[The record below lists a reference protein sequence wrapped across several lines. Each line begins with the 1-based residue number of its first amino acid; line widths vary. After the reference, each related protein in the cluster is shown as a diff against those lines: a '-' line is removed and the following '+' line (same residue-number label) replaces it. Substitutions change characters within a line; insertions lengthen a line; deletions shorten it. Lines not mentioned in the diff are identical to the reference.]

1 MALSSDQCTPY
12 LSVSLYR
19 AANGEA
25 VASSELLTAIRDLA
39 RDNADKKGAE
49 RPRFP
54 AVQDP
59 FIESDGTTI
68 AWAHYVEKRSPSWF
82 AGEGVTDTLNQLVIV
97 AKRGDLYALLF
108 SDNGLRS
115 PVAKKVLR
123 ATNGP
128 FARIRR
134 LSSNEINKA
143 FVESQV
149 RTLWLSGTHRRTA
162 IKPDSKMLSG
172 LELETSLDPLGD
184 QTYYFSSVRS
194 TMSLSDQ
201 LTSAVVGASPTGS
214 RIWIGPTR
222 SWENF
227 IITLGLILD
236 RASNCMNDAARPD
249 RPLPILAS
257 AITTLEGIEQP
268 YDLAFIVPE
277 QVNDGAG
284 PVGEDELRWLQQ
296 FGDAA
301 KFEVTAVAGS
311 ANFEAD
317 VYWAD
322 VRLGRLAYE
331 FEQTLGSDVR
341 LKIRKLDGFDNED
354 RDAEMLKICRQPD
367 NITVYFDTG
376 HTFSRGHFYET
387 RFRDA
392 RFSDW
397 QWVSMAHDG
406 TAFWQE
412 KPLDGKR
419 FAVENT
425 GNAEDRSLFGMVV
438 RHWPNLEERGQQTGW
453 LVCDD
458 GAMESADFIHVND
471 VSDPPELTLIHVK
484 GSGSG
489 NVNRGLSVSDY
500 EVVVGQA
507 IKNLRHVDRGLLRE
521 KLAANADGV
530 LQNAVWHN
538 GQRQENR
545 EALLAMLDGLG
556 SHLKTKVVVFQPRV
570 RRSVFDNIR
579 VKMANGNLAD
589 ADIRRMQ
596 QLDALLLGA
605 RADFLSLG
613 VDFVVIADADVQP

>member
-1 MALSSDQCTPY
+1 MAVSSDQCTPY

-19 AANGEA
+19 AVNGEA
-25 VASSELLTAIRDLA
+25 VASSELLTAICDLS
-39 RDNADKKGAE
+39 RDNADKKGSE

-59 FIESDGTTI
+59 SIESDGTTI
-68 AWAHYVEKRSPSWF
+68 AWAHYVGKRSPSWF
-82 AGEGVTDTLNQLVIV
+82 AGEGVTDTLNQLIIV
-97 AKRGDLYALLF
+97 AKRGDLYALLY
-108 SDNGLRS
+108 SDNGLRNT
-115 PVAKKVLR
+115 VAKKILR

-134 LSSNEINKA
+134 LSSSEINRA

-162 IKPDSKMLSG
+162 TKPDSKILSG
-172 LELETSLDPLGD
+172 LELETSLNPLGD

-222 SWENF
+222 SWAEFSVNV
-227 IITLGLILD
+227 GLILD
-236 RASNCMNDAARPD
+236 RAADYMSDAARPD
-249 RPLPILAS
+249 RLPSSLRL
-257 AITTLEGIEQP
+257 TTLEGIEQP

-284 PVGEDELRWLQQ
+284 PAGEDELRWLQQ

-301 KFEVTAVAGS
+301 RFEVTAVAGS

-341 LKIRKLDGFDNED
+341 LKIRKVDGFDNED
-354 RDAEMLKICRQPD
+354 PDAEILKICRQPD

-392 RFSDW
+392 RFSEW
-397 QWVSMAHDG
+397 QWVSMAHDR

-412 KPLDGKR
+412 KPLDGQR
-419 FAVENT
+419 FADENT
-425 GNAEDRSLFGMVV
+425 GNAQDNSLFGMVA

-458 GAMESADFIHVND
+458 GAMESADFIHIND
-471 VSDPPELTLIHVK
+471 ISDPPELTLIHVK
-484 GSGSG
+484 GSGS
-489 NVNRGLSVSDY
+489 NNADRGLSVSDY

-507 IKNLRHVDRGLLRE
+507 IKNLRHIDRGLLRE
-521 KLAANADGV
+521 KLAANAEGV

-545 EALLAMLDGLG
+545 GALLAMLDDLG

-570 RRSVFDNIR
+570 RRSVFNNIR
-579 VKMANGNLAD
+579 DKMDNGNLAD
-589 ADIRRMQ
+589 SDVRRMQ

-605 RADFLSLG
+605 RSDCFSLGADFC
-613 VDFVVIADADVQP
+613 VIADEDAS

>member
-12 LSVSLYR
+12 LSVSLYK
-19 AANGEA
+19 ATGGA

-39 RDNADKKGAE
+39 RDNADKKGTE

-59 FIESDGTTI
+59 SIESHGTTV
-68 AWAHYVEKRSPSWF
+68 AWAYYVEKRSPSWY
-82 AGEGVTDTLNQLVIV
+82 AGEGIADTLNQLIIV
-97 AKRGDLYALLF
+97 ASRGDLYALLF
-108 SDNGLRS
+108 SDNGLRGT
-115 PVAKKVLR
+115 VAKKILR
-123 ATNGP
+123 ATDGP
-128 FARIRR
+128 FSRIRR
-134 LSSNEINKA
+134 LSSSEINKA
-143 FVESQV
+143 FVENQV

-162 IKPDSKMLSG
+162 IKPDSKILSG

-194 TMSLSDQ
+194 TISLSEHH
-201 LTSAVVGASPTGS
+201 TSAVVGASPIGS

-222 SWENF
+222 SWEEFVVNV
-227 IITLGLILD
+227 GLVLD
-236 RASNCMNDAARPD
+236 RATDYMSDAARPD

-257 AITTLEGIEQP
+257 AITTLDGIEQP

-277 QVNDGAG
+277 QVADGAG
-284 PVGEDELRWLQQ
+284 PAGEDELRWLQQ

-301 KFEVTAVAGS
+301 RFEVTAAAGS

-317 VYWAD
+317 VYWGD

-341 LKIRKLDGFDNED
+341 LKIRKMDGFDNEV
-354 RDAEMLKICRQPD
+354 RDAEILKICRQPE

-392 RFSDW
+392 MFSDW
-397 QWVSMAHDG
+397 RWVSMAD

-425 GNAEDRSLFGMVV
+425 GNAEDNSLFGMVAK
-438 RHWPNLEERGQQTGW
+438 HWPNLEERGQQTGW

-458 GAMESADFIHVND
+458 GAMESADFIHIND
-471 VSDPPELTLIHVK
+471 TSDPPELTLIHVK
-484 GSGSG
+484 GSGS
-489 NVNRGLSVSDY
+489 NNANRGLSVSDY

-507 IKNLRHVDRGLLRE
+507 IKNLRHIDRGLLRD
-521 KLAANADGV
+521 KLEANAEGV
-530 LQNAVWHN
+530 LQNAVWYN
-538 GQRQENR
+538 GERQDNR
-545 EALLAMLDGLG
+545 SALLAMLDGLG
-556 SHLKTKVVVFQPRV
+556 SSLRTNVVVFQPRV
-570 RRSVFDNIR
+570 RRSVLNSIR

-589 ADIRRMQ
+589 SDVRRMQ
-596 QLDALLLGA
+596 QLDALLLAA
-605 RADFLSLG
+605 RSDCFSLGADFLVIGDSL
-613 VDFVVIADADVQP
+613 

>member
-12 LSVSLYR
+12 LSVSLYK
-19 AANGEA
+19 AVNGEA
-25 VASSELLTAIRDLA
+25 VAPSELLAAIRDLA
-39 RDNADKKGAE
+39 RENADKKGME

-54 AVQDP
+54 TVQDP
-59 FIESDGTTI
+59 SIESDGTTI

-82 AGEGVTDTLNQLVIV
+82 AGEGITDTLNQLIIV

-108 SDNGLRS
+108 SDNGLRGT
-115 PVAKKVLR
+115 VAKKILR
-123 ATNGP
+123 APNGP
-128 FARIRR
+128 LARIRR
-134 LSSNEINKA
+134 LSSSEINRA

-149 RTLWLSGTHRRTA
+149 RTLWLSGAHRRTA
-162 IKPDSKMLSG
+162 IKPDSKILSG

-201 LTSAVVGASPTGS
+201 LTSAVVGASPMGS

-222 SWENF
+222 SWEEF
-227 IITLGLILD
+227 IANVGLILD
-236 RASNCMNDAARPD
+236 RAANCMNDAARPD

-257 AITTLEGIEQP
+257 TITTLEGIEQP

-284 PVGEDELRWLQQ
+284 PAGDDELRWLQQ
-296 FGDAA
+296 FADVAR
-301 KFEVTAVAGS
+301 FEITAIAGS
-311 ANFEAD
+311 ANFEAE

-331 FEQTLGSDVR
+331 FEQTVGSDVR
-341 LKIRKLDGFDNED
+341 LKTRKVEGFDSED
-354 RDAEMLKICRQPD
+354 RDAEILKICRQPD
-367 NITVYFDTG
+367 NITIYFDTG

-392 RFSDW
+392 QFSDW
-397 QWVSMAHDG
+397 QWISMASDG

-425 GNAEDRSLFGMVV
+425 GNVGDNSLFGMVT
-438 RHWPNLEERGQQTGW
+438 RHWPNLQERGQQTGW

-458 GAMESADFIHVND
+458 GAMESADFIHIND
-471 VSDPPELTLIHVK
+471 ISDPPELTLIHVK
-484 GSGSG
+484 GSGSV
-489 NVNRGLSVSDY
+489 NANRGLSVSDY

-507 IKNLRHVDRGLLRE
+507 IKNLRHIDRGLLRE
-521 KLAANADGV
+521 KLAANAEGV
-530 LQNAVWHN
+530 LQNAVWHD
-538 GQRQENR
+538 GQRQEDR
-545 EALLAMLDGLG
+545 GALLATLDGLG
-556 SHLKTKVVVFQPRV
+556 SHLKTKVVVLQPRV
-570 RRSVFDNIR
+570 RRSVFNNIR
-579 VKMANGNLAD
+579 AKMDNGNLAD
-589 ADIRRMQ
+589 SDVRRMQ

-605 RADFLSLG
+605 RSDCFSLGADFC
-613 VDFVVIADADVQP
+613 VIADEDTG

>member
-54 AVQDP
+54 GVQDP

-68 AWAHYVEKRSPSWF
+68 AWTHYVEKRSPSWF

-115 PVAKKVLR
+115 PVAKKILR

-134 LSSNEINKA
+134 LSSTEINKA

-222 SWENF
+222 SWEEF
-227 IITLGLILD
+227 IVNLGLILD
-236 RASNCMNDAARPD
+236 RAANCMNDAARPD

-301 KFEVTAVAGS
+301 RFEVTAVAGS

-341 LKIRKLDGFDNED
+341 LKIRKVDGFDYED
-354 RDAEMLKICRQPD
+354 RDAEILKICRQPD

-376 HTFSRGHFYET
+376 HTFSRGQFYET

-397 QWVSMAHDG
+397 QWVSMDHDG

-412 KPLDGKR
+412 KPLDGQR

-425 GNAEDRSLFGMVV
+425 GNAEDSSLFGMVA
-438 RHWPNLEERGQQTGW
+438 RHWPNLEERGPQTGW

-471 VSDPPELTLIHVK
+471 ISDPPELTLIHVK
-484 GSGSG
+484 GSGS
-489 NVNRGLSVSDY
+489 NNANRGLSVSDY

-507 IKNLRHVDRGLLRE
+507 IKNLRHVDRGLLRD
-521 KLAANADGV
+521 KLAANAEGV
-530 LQNAVWHN
+530 LQNAVWYN

-556 SHLKTKVVVFQPRV
+556 SNLKTKVVVFQPRV
-570 RRSVFDNIR
+570 RRSVFNNIR
-579 VKMANGNLAD
+579 DKMDNGNLAD
-589 ADIRRMQ
+589 SDVRRMQ

-605 RADFLSLG
+605 RSDCFSLGADFC
-613 VDFVVIADADVQP
+613 VIGDGDEA

>member
-39 RDNADKKGAE
+39 RDNADKKGTE

-59 FIESDGTTI
+59 SIESDGTAI

-82 AGEGVTDTLNQLVIV
+82 AGEGITDTLNQLIIV
-97 AKRGDLYALLF
+97 AKRGGLYALLY
-108 SDNGLRS
+108 SDNGLRGA
-115 PVAKKVLR
+115 VAKKILR

-134 LSSNEINKA
+134 LSSSEINKA
-143 FVESQV
+143 FVERQV

-162 IKPDSKMLSG
+162 IKPDSKILSG

-222 SWENF
+222 SWAEFSVNV
-227 IITLGLILD
+227 GLILD
-236 RASNCMNDAARPD
+236 RAADYMSDAARPD
-249 RPLPILAS
+249 RPFPILAS

-277 QVNDGAG
+277 QANDGAG
-284 PVGEDELRWLQQ
+284 PAGEDELRWLQQ

-301 KFEVTAVAGS
+301 RFEVTAVAGS

-317 VYWAD
+317 IYWAD

-341 LKIRKLDGFDNED
+341 LKIRKVDGFDNED
-354 RDAEMLKICRQPD
+354 RDAEILKICRQPD

-412 KPLDGKR
+412 KPLDGQR

-425 GNAEDRSLFGMVV
+425 GNAEDSSLFGMVA

-471 VSDPPELTLIHVK
+471 ISDPPELTLIHVK
-484 GSGSG
+484 GSGA
-489 NVNRGLSVSDY
+489 NNANRGLSVSDY

-521 KLAANADGV
+521 KLAANAEGV
-530 LQNAVWHN
+530 LQNAVWYN

-556 SHLKTKVVVFQPRV
+556 SNLKTKVVVFQPRV
-570 RRSVFDNIR
+570 RRSVFNNIR
-579 VKMANGNLAD
+579 DKMDNGNLAD
-589 ADIRRMQ
+589 SDVRRMQ

-605 RADFLSLG
+605 RSDCFSLGADFC
-613 VDFVVIADADVQP
+613 VIADEDAG

>member
-115 PVAKKVLR
+115 PVARKVLR

-134 LSSNEINKA
+134 LSSTEINKA

-222 SWENF
+222 SWEDF

-236 RASNCMNDAARPD
+236 RAANCMNDAARPD

-257 AITTLEGIEQP
+257 AIATLEGIEQP

-471 VSDPPELTLIHVK
+471 ISDPPELTLIHVK
-484 GSGSG
+484 GSGSD

-521 KLAANADGV
+521 KLAANAEGV

>member
-1 MALSSDQCTPY
+1 MALSSDQCMPY
-12 LSVSLYR
+12 LSVSIYK
-19 AANGEA
+19 ATNGEA
-25 VASSELLTAIRDLA
+25 VSSNELLTAIRDLA
-39 RDNADKKGAE
+39 KDNADKKGTE
-49 RPRFP
+49 KPRFP

-59 FIESDGTTI
+59 SIESGGTTI

-82 AGEGVTDTLNQLVIV
+82 SGEGIADTLNQLIIV
-97 AKRGDLYALLF
+97 AKRGDLYALQF
-108 SDNGLRS
+108 SDNGLRGT
-115 PVAKKVLR
+115 VAKKILR

-128 FARIRR
+128 FTRIRR
-134 LSSNEINKA
+134 LSSSEINKA

-149 RTLWLSGTHRRTA
+149 RTLWLSGTHRRTT
-162 IKPDSKMLSG
+162 IKPDSKILSG

-194 TMSLSDQ
+194 TMSLSEQ

-222 SWENF
+222 SWEEF
-227 IITLGLILD
+227 IVNVGLILD
-236 RASNCMNDAARPD
+236 RAANCMNDAARAD

-277 QVNDGAG
+277 QVNDGVG
-284 PVGEDELRWLQQ
+284 HLGEDELRWLQQ

-301 KFEVTAVAGS
+301 RFEITATAES
-311 ANFEAD
+311 ANFEAE

-331 FEQTLGSDVR
+331 FERTLGSDVR
-341 LKIRKLDGFDNED
+341 LKIRKVDGFDNAD
-354 RDAEMLKICRQPD
+354 RDVEILKICRQPD
-367 NITVYFDTG
+367 NITAYFDTG

-392 RFSDW
+392 KFSDW

-412 KPLDGKR
+412 KPLDGQR

-425 GNAEDRSLFGMVV
+425 GNAEDSSLFGMVA
-438 RHWPNLEERGQQTGW
+438 RHWPNLDARGLQTGW

-458 GAMESADFIHVND
+458 GAMESADFIHLND
-471 VSDPPELTLIHVK
+471 ISDPPELTLIHVK
-484 GSGSG
+484 GSGSD
-489 NVNRGLSVSDY
+489 NANRGISVSDY

-507 IKNLRHVDRGLLRE
+507 VKNLRHVDRGLLRE
-521 KLAANADGV
+521 KLAKNADGV
-530 LQNAVWHN
+530 LQNAVWHD

-545 EALLAMLDGLG
+545 GALLAILDGLG
-556 SHLKTKVVVFQPRV
+556 SNLKTKVVVFQPRV
-570 RRSVFDNIR
+570 RRSVLNAIR
-579 VKMANGNLAD
+579 GKMADGNLVD
-589 ADIRRMQ
+589 SDVRRMQ

-605 RADFLSLG
+605 RADCFSLG
-613 VDFVVIADADVQP
+613 AAFAVIADADDA

>member
-19 AANGEA
+19 ATGGA
-25 VASSELLTAIRDLA
+25 VASGELLSAVRDLA
-39 RDNADKKGAE
+39 RDNADKKGTE

-59 FIESDGTTI
+59 SIESHGTTV
-68 AWAHYVEKRSPSWF
+68 AWAHYVEKRSPSWY
-82 AGEGVTDTLNQLVIV
+82 AGEGIADTLNQLIIV
-97 AKRGDLYALLF
+97 ASRGDLYALLF
-108 SDNGLRS
+108 SDNGLRGT
-115 PVAKKVLR
+115 VAKKILR
-123 ATNGP
+123 ATDGP
-128 FARIRR
+128 FSRIRR
-134 LSSNEINKA
+134 LSSSEINKA

-162 IKPDSKMLSG
+162 IKPDSKILSG

-194 TMSLSDQ
+194 TISLSEHH
-201 LTSAVVGASPTGS
+201 TSAVVGASPTGS

-222 SWENF
+222 SWEEF
-227 IITLGLILD
+227 IVNVGLVLD
-236 RASNCMNDAARPD
+236 RAADYMSDAARPD

-257 AITTLEGIEQP
+257 AITALDGIEQP

-277 QVNDGAG
+277 QVADGAG
-284 PVGEDELRWLQQ
+284 PAGEDELRWLQQ

-301 KFEVTAVAGS
+301 RFEVTAAAGS

-341 LKIRKLDGFDNED
+341 LKIRKMDGFDNEV
-354 RDAEMLKICRQPD
+354 RDAEILKICRQPE

-392 RFSDW
+392 MFSDW
-397 QWVSMAHDG
+397 RWVSMAD

-425 GNAEDRSLFGMVV
+425 GNAEDNSLFGMVAK
-438 RHWPNLEERGQQTGW
+438 HWPNLEERGQQTGW

-458 GAMESADFIHVND
+458 GAMESADFIHIND
-471 VSDPPELTLIHVK
+471 ISDPPELTLIHVK
-484 GSGSG
+484 GSSS
-489 NVNRGLSVSDY
+489 NNINRGLSVSDY

-507 IKNLRHVDRGLLRE
+507 IKNLRHVDRGLLRD
-521 KLAANADGV
+521 KLAANAEGV
-530 LQNAVWHN
+530 LQSAVWYN
-538 GQRQENR
+538 GERQQNR

-556 SHLKTKVVVFQPRV
+556 SNLKTKVVVFQPRV
-570 RRSVFDNIR
+570 RLSVFNNIR
-579 VKMANGNLAD
+579 DKMDSGD
-589 ADIRRMQ
+589 PPDSEVRRMQ

-605 RADFLSLG
+605 RSDCFSLG
-613 VDFVVIADADVQP
+613 AAFIVIADADDE

>member
-134 LSSNEINKA
+134 LSSTEINKA

-222 SWENF
+222 SWEDF

-236 RASNCMNDAARPD
+236 RAANCMNDAARPD

-397 QWVSMAHDG
+397 QWVSMARDG

-412 KPLDGKR
+412 KPLDGQR

-425 GNAEDRSLFGMVV
+425 GNAEDSSLFGMVV

-458 GAMESADFIHVND
+458 GAMESADFIHVD
-471 VSDPPELTLIHVK
+471 DISDPPELTLIHVK
-484 GSGSG
+484 GSGSD

-521 KLAANADGV
+521 KLAANAEGV
-530 LQNAVWHN
+530 LQSAVWHN

-589 ADIRRMQ
+589 ADVRRMQ

>member
-1 MALSSDQCTPY
+1 M
-12 LSVSLYR
+12 
-19 AANGEA
+19 
-25 VASSELLTAIRDLA
+25 
-39 RDNADKKGAE
+39 
-49 RPRFP
+49 
-54 AVQDP
+54 
-59 FIESDGTTI
+59 
-68 AWAHYVEKRSPSWF
+68 
-82 AGEGVTDTLNQLVIV
+82 
-97 AKRGDLYALLF
+97 
-108 SDNGLRS
+108 
-115 PVAKKVLR
+115 
-123 ATNGP
+123 
-128 FARIRR
+128 
-134 LSSNEINKA
+134 
-143 FVESQV
+143 
-149 RTLWLSGTHRRTA
+149 
-162 IKPDSKMLSG
+162 
-172 LELETSLDPLGD
+172 ETSLDPLGD

-222 SWENF
+222 SWEDF

-236 RASNCMNDAARPD
+236 RAANCMNDAARPD

-397 QWVSMAHDG
+397 QWVSMARDG

-412 KPLDGKR
+412 KPLDGQR

-425 GNAEDRSLFGMVV
+425 GNAEDSSLFGMVV

-458 GAMESADFIHVND
+458 GAMESADFIHVD
-471 VSDPPELTLIHVK
+471 DISDPPELTLIHVK
-484 GSGSG
+484 GSGSD

-521 KLAANADGV
+521 KLAANAEGV
-530 LQNAVWHN
+530 LQSAVWHN
-538 GQRQENR
+538 GQRQKNR

-589 ADIRRMQ
+589 ADVRRMQ

>member
-1 MALSSDQCTPY
+1 MSMALSSDQCTPY
-12 LSVSLYR
+12 LSVSLYK
-19 AANGEA
+19 ATGGA

-39 RDNADKKGAE
+39 RDNADKKGTE

-59 FIESDGTTI
+59 SIESHGTTV
-68 AWAHYVEKRSPSWF
+68 AWAHYVEKRSPSWY
-82 AGEGVTDTLNQLVIV
+82 AGEGIADTLNQLIIV
-97 AKRGDLYALLF
+97 ASRGDLYAPLF
-108 SDNGLRS
+108 SDNGLRGT
-115 PVAKKVLR
+115 VAKKILR
-123 ATNGP
+123 ATDGP
-128 FARIRR
+128 FSRIRR
-134 LSSNEINKA
+134 LSSSEINKA

-162 IKPDSKMLSG
+162 IKPDSKILSG

-194 TMSLSDQ
+194 TISLSEHH
-201 LTSAVVGASPTGS
+201 TSAVVGASPTGS

-222 SWENF
+222 SWEEFVVNV
-227 IITLGLILD
+227 GLVLD
-236 RASNCMNDAARPD
+236 RAADYMSDAARPD

-257 AITTLEGIEQP
+257 AITTLDGIEQP

-277 QVNDGAG
+277 QVADGAG
-284 PVGEDELRWLQQ
+284 PAGEDELRWLQQ

-301 KFEVTAVAGS
+301 RFEVTAAAGS

-341 LKIRKLDGFDNED
+341 LKIRKMDGFDNEV
-354 RDAEMLKICRQPD
+354 RDAEILKICRQPE

-392 RFSDW
+392 MFSDW
-397 QWVSMAHDG
+397 RWVSMAD

-425 GNAEDRSLFGMVV
+425 GNAEDNSLFGMVAK
-438 RHWPNLEERGQQTGW
+438 HWPNLEERGQQTGW

-458 GAMESADFIHVND
+458 GAMESADFIHIND
-471 VSDPPELTLIHVK
+471 ISDPPELTLIHVK
-484 GSGSG
+484 GSGS
-489 NVNRGLSVSDY
+489 NNANRGLSVSDY

-507 IKNLRHVDRGLLRE
+507 IKNLRHIDRGLLRD
-521 KLAANADGV
+521 KLEANAEGV
-530 LQNAVWHN
+530 LQNAVWYN
-538 GQRQENR
+538 GERQDNR
-545 EALLAMLDGLG
+545 SALLAMLDGLG
-556 SHLKTKVVVFQPRV
+556 SSLRTKVVVFQPRV
-570 RRSVFDNIR
+570 RRSVLNSIR

-589 ADIRRMQ
+589 SDVRRMQ
-596 QLDALLLGA
+596 QLDALLLAA
-605 RADFLSLG
+605 RSDCFSLGADFLVIGDSL
-613 VDFVVIADADVQP
+613 

>member
-1 MALSSDQCTPY
+1 MSMALSSDQCTPY
-12 LSVSLYR
+12 LSVSLYK
-19 AANGEA
+19 ATGGA

-39 RDNADKKGAE
+39 RDNADKKGTE

-59 FIESDGTTI
+59 SIESHGTTV
-68 AWAHYVEKRSPSWF
+68 AWAYYVEKRSPSWY
-82 AGEGVTDTLNQLVIV
+82 AGEGIADTLNQLIIV
-97 AKRGDLYALLF
+97 ASRGDLYALLF
-108 SDNGLRS
+108 SDNGLRGT
-115 PVAKKVLR
+115 VAKKILR
-123 ATNGP
+123 ATDGP
-128 FARIRR
+128 FSRIRR
-134 LSSNEINKA
+134 LSSSEINKA
-143 FVESQV
+143 FVENQV

-162 IKPDSKMLSG
+162 IKPDSKILSG

-194 TMSLSDQ
+194 TISLSEHH
-201 LTSAVVGASPTGS
+201 TSAVVGASPIGS

-222 SWENF
+222 SWEEFVVNV
-227 IITLGLILD
+227 GLVLD
-236 RASNCMNDAARPD
+236 RATDYMSDAARPD

-257 AITTLEGIEQP
+257 AITTLDGIEQP

-277 QVNDGAG
+277 QVADGAG
-284 PVGEDELRWLQQ
+284 PAGEDELRWLQQ

-301 KFEVTAVAGS
+301 RFEVTAAAGS

-317 VYWAD
+317 VYWGD

-341 LKIRKLDGFDNED
+341 LKIRKMDGFDNEV
-354 RDAEMLKICRQPD
+354 RDAEILKICRQPE

-392 RFSDW
+392 MFSDW
-397 QWVSMAHDG
+397 RWVSMAD

-425 GNAEDRSLFGMVV
+425 GNAEDNSLFGMVAK
-438 RHWPNLEERGQQTGW
+438 HWPNLEERGQQTGW

-458 GAMESADFIHVND
+458 GAMESADFIHIND
-471 VSDPPELTLIHVK
+471 TSDPPELTLIHVK
-484 GSGSG
+484 GSGS
-489 NVNRGLSVSDY
+489 NNANRGLSVSDY

-507 IKNLRHVDRGLLRE
+507 IKNLRHIDRGLLRD
-521 KLAANADGV
+521 KLEANAEGV
-530 LQNAVWHN
+530 LQNAVWYN
-538 GQRQENR
+538 GERQDNR
-545 EALLAMLDGLG
+545 SALLAMLDGLG
-556 SHLKTKVVVFQPRV
+556 SSLRTNVVVFQPRV
-570 RRSVFDNIR
+570 RRSVLNSIR

-589 ADIRRMQ
+589 SDVRRMQ
-596 QLDALLLGA
+596 QLDALLLAA
-605 RADFLSLG
+605 RSDCFSLGADFLVIGDSL
-613 VDFVVIADADVQP
+613 

>member
-134 LSSNEINKA
+134 LSSTEINKA

-222 SWENF
+222 SWEDF

-236 RASNCMNDAARPD
+236 RAANCMNDAARPD

-397 QWVSMAHDG
+397 QWVSMARDG

-412 KPLDGKR
+412 KPLDGQR

-425 GNAEDRSLFGMVV
+425 GNAEDSSLFGMVV

-458 GAMESADFIHVND
+458 GAMESADFIHVD
-471 VSDPPELTLIHVK
+471 DISDPPELTLIHVK
-484 GSGSG
+484 GSGSD

-521 KLAANADGV
+521 KLAANAEGV
-530 LQNAVWHN
+530 LQSAVWHN
-538 GQRQENR
+538 GQRQKNR

-589 ADIRRMQ
+589 ADVRRMQ

>member
-59 FIESDGTTI
+59 FIESDGTAI

-134 LSSNEINKA
+134 LSSTEINKA

-222 SWENF
+222 SWEDF

-236 RASNCMNDAARPD
+236 RAANCMNDAARPD

-367 NITVYFDTG
+367 HITVYFDTG

-471 VSDPPELTLIHVK
+471 ISDPPELTLIHVK
-484 GSGSG
+484 GSGSD

-521 KLAANADGV
+521 KLAANAQGV

-589 ADIRRMQ
+589 ADVRRMQ

-613 VDFVVIADADVQP
+613 VDFVVIADADVQS

>member
-1 MALSSDQCTPY
+1 
-12 LSVSLYR
+12 
-19 AANGEA
+19 
-25 VASSELLTAIRDLA
+25 
-39 RDNADKKGAE
+39 
-49 RPRFP
+49 
-54 AVQDP
+54 
-59 FIESDGTTI
+59 
-68 AWAHYVEKRSPSWF
+68 
-82 AGEGVTDTLNQLVIV
+82 
-97 AKRGDLYALLF
+97 LLF
-108 SDNGLRS
+108 SDNGLRGT
-115 PVAKKVLR
+115 VAKKILR

-134 LSSNEINKA
+134 LSSSEINKA

-162 IKPDSKMLSG
+162 IKPDSKILSG

-194 TMSLSDQ
+194 TMSLSEQ
-201 LTSAVVGASPTGS
+201 LPSAVVGASPTGS

-222 SWENF
+222 SWEEF
-227 IITLGLILD
+227 IVNVGLILD
-236 RASNCMNDAARPD
+236 RAANCMNDATRAD

-257 AITTLEGIEQP
+257 AITTLDGIEQP

-284 PVGEDELRWLQQ
+284 HAGEDELRWLQQ

-301 KFEVTAVAGS
+301 RFEITATAGS
-311 ANFEAD
+311 AGFEAE

-341 LKIRKLDGFDNED
+341 LKIRKVDGFDNED
-354 RDAEMLKICRQPD
+354 RDAEILKICRQPD

-376 HTFSRGHFYET
+376 HTLSRGHFYET

-425 GNAEDRSLFGMVV
+425 GNAQDNSLFGMVA

-484 GSGSG
+484 GSGS
-489 NVNRGLSVSDY
+489 NNADRGLSVSDY

-521 KLAANADGV
+521 KLAANAEGV
-530 LQNAVWHN
+530 LQNAVWHD

-545 EALLAMLDGLG
+545 GALLAMLDGLG
-556 SHLKTKVVVFQPRV
+556 SNLKTKVVVFQPRV
-570 RRSVFDNIR
+570 RRSVFNNIR
-579 VKMANGNLAD
+579 DKMDNGNLAD
-589 ADIRRMQ
+589 SDVRRMQ

-605 RADFLSLG
+605 RSDCFSLGADFC
-613 VDFVVIADADVQP
+613 VIADEDAG

>member
-19 AANGEA
+19 ATGGA
-25 VASSELLTAIRDLA
+25 VASSELLSAVRDLA
-39 RDNADKKGAE
+39 RDNADKKGTE

-59 FIESDGTTI
+59 SIESHGTTV
-68 AWAHYVEKRSPSWF
+68 AWAHYVEKRSPSWY
-82 AGEGVTDTLNQLVIV
+82 AGEGIADTLNQLIIV
-97 AKRGDLYALLF
+97 ASRGDLYALLF
-108 SDNGLRS
+108 SDNGLRGT
-115 PVAKKVLR
+115 VAKKILR
-123 ATNGP
+123 ATDGP
-128 FARIRR
+128 FSRIRR
-134 LSSNEINKA
+134 LSSSEINKA

-162 IKPDSKMLSG
+162 IKPDSKILSG

-194 TMSLSDQ
+194 TISLSEHH
-201 LTSAVVGASPTGS
+201 TSAVVGASPTGS

-222 SWENF
+222 SWGEFVVNV
-227 IITLGLILD
+227 GLVLD
-236 RASNCMNDAARPD
+236 RAADYMSDAARPD

-257 AITTLEGIEQP
+257 AITTLDGIEQP

-277 QVNDGAG
+277 QVADGAG
-284 PVGEDELRWLQQ
+284 PAGEDELRWLQQ

-301 KFEVTAVAGS
+301 RFEVTAAAGS

-341 LKIRKLDGFDNED
+341 LKIRKMDGFDNEV
-354 RDAEMLKICRQPD
+354 RDAEILKICRQPE

-392 RFSDW
+392 MFSDW
-397 QWVSMAHDG
+397 RWVSMAD

-425 GNAEDRSLFGMVV
+425 GNAEDNSLFGMVAK
-438 RHWPNLEERGQQTGW
+438 HWPNLEERGQQTGW

-458 GAMESADFIHVND
+458 GAMESADFIHIND
-471 VSDPPELTLIHVK
+471 ISDPPELTLIHVK
-484 GSGSG
+484 GSGS
-489 NVNRGLSVSDY
+489 NNANRGLSVSDY

-507 IKNLRHVDRGLLRE
+507 IKNLRHIDRGLLRD
-521 KLAANADGV
+521 KLEANAEGV
-530 LQNAVWHN
+530 LQNAVWYN
-538 GQRQENR
+538 GERQDNR
-545 EALLAMLDGLG
+545 SALLAMLDGLG
-556 SHLKTKVVVFQPRV
+556 SSLRTKVVVFQPRV
-570 RRSVFDNIR
+570 RRSVLNSIR

-589 ADIRRMQ
+589 SDVRRMQ
-596 QLDALLLGA
+596 QLDALLLAA
-605 RADFLSLG
+605 RSDCFSLGADFLVIGDSL
-613 VDFVVIADADVQP
+613 

>member
-19 AANGEA
+19 ATGGAI
-25 VASSELLTAIRDLA
+25 ASSELLTAIRDLA
-39 RDNADKKGAE
+39 RDNAEKKGTE

-59 FIESDGTTI
+59 SIESDGTTV
-68 AWAHYVEKRSPSWF
+68 AWAHYVEKRSPSWYV
-82 AGEGVTDTLNQLVIV
+82 GEGIADTLNQLIIV
-97 AKRGDLYALLF
+97 ANRGDLYALLF
-108 SDNGLRS
+108 TDNGLRS
-115 PVAKKVLR
+115 TVAKKILR
-123 ATNGP
+123 AINEP
-128 FARIRR
+128 FSRIRR
-134 LSSNEINKA
+134 LSSSEINKA

-162 IKPDSKMLSG
+162 IKPDSKILTG

-194 TMSLSDQ
+194 TISLSEQ
-201 LTSAVVGASPTGS
+201 HTSAVVGASPAGS

-222 SWENF
+222 SWEEF
-227 IITLGLILD
+227 IVNVGLVLD
-236 RASNCMNDAARPD
+236 RAADYMGDAARPD

-257 AITTLEGIEQP
+257 AIAALDGIEQP

-277 QVNDGAG
+277 QVADGARLD
-284 PVGEDELRWLQQ
+284 GENELRWLQQ

-301 KFEVTAVAGS
+301 RFEVTAAAGS

-331 FEQTLGSDVR
+331 FQQTLGSDVR
-341 LKIRKLDGFDNED
+341 LKIRKVDGFDNEA
-354 RDAEMLKICRQPD
+354 RDAEILKVCRQPE

-397 QWVSMAHDG
+397 RWVAMAHDEI
-406 TAFWQE
+406 AFWQE

-425 GNAEDRSLFGMVV
+425 GNAHDKSLFGMVA
-438 RHWPNLEERGQQTGW
+438 RHWPNLEDRGQQTGW

-458 GAMESADFIHVND
+458 GAMESADFIHIND
-471 VSDPPELTLIHVK
+471 ISDPPELTLIHVK
-484 GSGSG
+484 GSGS
-489 NVNRGLSVSDY
+489 NNINRGLSVSDY

-507 IKNLRHVDRGLLRE
+507 IKNLRHVDRGLLRD
-521 KLAANADGV
+521 KLAANAEGV
-530 LQNAVWHN
+530 LQNAVWYN
-538 GQRQENR
+538 GERQQNR
-545 EALLAMLDGLG
+545 EALLAMLDSLG
-556 SHLKTKVVVFQPRV
+556 SNLKTKVVVFQPRV
-570 RRSVFDNIR
+570 RHSVFNNIR
-579 VKMANGNLAD
+579 DKMDNGNPPD
-589 ADIRRMQ
+589 SEVRRMQ

-605 RADFLSLG
+605 RSDCFSLG
-613 VDFVVIADADVQP
+613 AAFIVIADADDE

>member
-19 AANGEA
+19 AATGEA
-25 VASSELLTAIRDLA
+25 IPSSELLSSIRDLA
-39 RDNADKKGAE
+39 RDNADKKGGE

-82 AGEGVTDTLNQLVIV
+82 AGEGVTDTLNQLIIV

-108 SDNGLRS
+108 SDNGLRGT
-115 PVAKKVLR
+115 VAKKIRR

-128 FARIRR
+128 FAAIRR
-134 LSSNEINKA
+134 LSSSEINKA

-149 RTLWLSGTHRRTA
+149 RTLWLSGTHRRTS
-162 IKPDSKMLSG
+162 IKPDSKILSG

-194 TMSLSDQ
+194 TMSLSNQ

-222 SWENF
+222 SWEEFVVN
-227 IITLGLILD
+227 LGLILD
-236 RASNCMNDAARPD
+236 RAANRMNDAARPD

-257 AITTLEGIEQP
+257 AITTLDGIEQP

-277 QVNDGAG
+277 QVADGAG
-284 PVGEDELRWLQQ
+284 PAGEDEFRWLQQ

-301 KFEVTAVAGS
+301 RFEVTAAAGS

-317 VYWAD
+317 VYWAE

-331 FEQTLGSDVR
+331 FEQTLSTDVR
-341 LKIRKLDGFDNED
+341 LKIRKVDGFDNED
-354 RDAEMLKICRQPD
+354 RDAELLRICRQPD

-397 QWVSMAHDG
+397 QWVSMAD

-425 GNAEDRSLFGMVV
+425 GNAEDDSLFGMVA
-438 RHWPNLEERGQQTGW
+438 RHWPNLEERGHQTGW

-458 GAMESADFIHVND
+458 GAMESADFIHIND
-471 VSDPPELTLIHVK
+471 LSDPPELTLIHVK
-484 GSGSG
+484 GSGS
-489 NVNRGLSVSDY
+489 NNANRGLSVSDY

-507 IKNLRHVDRGLLRE
+507 IKNLRHVDRGLLKE
-521 KLAANADGV
+521 KLAANAEGV
-530 LQNAVWHN
+530 LQNAVWHD

-545 EALLAMLDGLG
+545 EALLAMLAGLG
-556 SHLKTKVVVFQPRV
+556 SNLKKKVVVFQPRV
-570 RRSVFDNIR
+570 RRTVFNNIR
-579 VKMANGNLAD
+579 GKMADGNIID
-589 ADIRRMQ
+589 ADVRRMQ

-605 RADFLSLG
+605 RADCLSLN
-613 VDFVVIADADVQP
+613 VKFVVIADADDEP

>member
-12 LSVSLYR
+12 LSVSLYK
-19 AANGEA
+19 ATGGA

-39 RDNADKKGAE
+39 RDNADKKGTE

-59 FIESDGTTI
+59 SIESHGTTV
-68 AWAHYVEKRSPSWF
+68 AWAYYVEKRSPSWY
-82 AGEGVTDTLNQLVIV
+82 AGEGIADTLNQLIIV
-97 AKRGDLYALLF
+97 ARRGDLYALLF
-108 SDNGLRS
+108 SDNGLRGT
-115 PVAKKVLR
+115 VAKKILR
-123 ATNGP
+123 ATDGP
-128 FARIRR
+128 FSRIRR
-134 LSSNEINKA
+134 LSSSEINKA

-162 IKPDSKMLSG
+162 IKPDSKILSG

-194 TMSLSDQ
+194 TISLSEHH
-201 LTSAVVGASPTGS
+201 TSAVVGASPIGS

-222 SWENF
+222 SWEEFVVNV
-227 IITLGLILD
+227 GLVLD
-236 RASNCMNDAARPD
+236 RAADYMSDAARPD

-257 AITTLEGIEQP
+257 AITTLDGIEQP

-277 QVNDGAG
+277 QVADGAG
-284 PVGEDELRWLQQ
+284 PAGEDELRWLQQ

-301 KFEVTAVAGS
+301 RFEVTAAAGS

-317 VYWAD
+317 VYWGD

-341 LKIRKLDGFDNED
+341 LKIRKMDGFDNEV
-354 RDAEMLKICRQPD
+354 RDAEILKICRQPE

-392 RFSDW
+392 MFSHW
-397 QWVSMAHDG
+397 RWVSMAD

-425 GNAEDRSLFGMVV
+425 GNAEDNSLFGMVAK
-438 RHWPNLEERGQQTGW
+438 HWPNLEERGQQTGW

-458 GAMESADFIHVND
+458 GAMESADFIHIND
-471 VSDPPELTLIHVK
+471 TSDPPELTLIHVK
-484 GSGSG
+484 GSGS
-489 NVNRGLSVSDY
+489 NNANRGLSVSDY

-507 IKNLRHVDRGLLRE
+507 IKNLRHIDRGLLRD
-521 KLAANADGV
+521 KLEANAEGV
-530 LQNAVWHN
+530 LQNAVWYN
-538 GQRQENR
+538 GERQDNR
-545 EALLAMLDGLG
+545 SALLAMLDGLG
-556 SHLKTKVVVFQPRV
+556 SSLRTNVVVFQPRV
-570 RRSVFDNIR
+570 RRSVLNSIR
-579 VKMANGNLAD
+579 VKMANGSLAD
-589 ADIRRMQ
+589 SDVRRMQ
-596 QLDALLLGA
+596 QLDALLLAA
-605 RADFLSLG
+605 RSDCFSLGADFLVIGDSL
-613 VDFVVIADADVQP
+613 

>member
-25 VASSELLTAIRDLA
+25 VASRELLAAIRDLA

-59 FIESDGTTI
+59 FIESDATTI
-68 AWAHYVEKRSPSWF
+68 AWAHYVEKRSPSWL

-97 AKRGDLYALLF
+97 AKRGHLYALLF
-108 SDNGLRS
+108 SDNGLRGT
-115 PVAKKVLR
+115 VAKKILR

-134 LSSNEINKA
+134 LSSSEINKA

-162 IKPDSKMLSG
+162 IKPDSKILSG

-222 SWENF
+222 SWEEF
-227 IITLGLILD
+227 IVNLGLILD
-236 RASNCMNDAARPD
+236 RAANCMNDAARPD

-257 AITTLEGIEQP
+257 AITTLDGIEQP

-277 QVNDGAG
+277 QVNDGIG
-284 PVGEDELRWLQQ
+284 PAGEDERRWLQQ

-301 KFEVTAVAGS
+301 RFEVTAVAGS

-331 FEQTLGSDVR
+331 FEQTLGTDIR
-341 LKIRKLDGFDNED
+341 LKIRKIDGFDNED
-354 RDAEMLKICRQPD
+354 RDADLLKICRQSD
-367 NITVYFDTG
+367 TVTVYFDTG

-419 FAVENT
+419 FAVENA
-425 GNAEDRSLFGMVV
+425 GNAQDNSLFGMVA

-458 GAMESADFIHVND
+458 GAMESADFIHIND

-484 GSGSG
+484 GSGSV
-489 NVNRGLSVSDY
+489 NANRGLSVSDY

-507 IKNLRHVDRGLLRE
+507 IKNLRHIDRGLLRE
-521 KLAANADGV
+521 KLAANAEGV
-530 LQNAVWHN
+530 LQNAVWHD
-538 GQRQENR
+538 GQRQEDR
-545 EALLAMLDGLG
+545 GALLATLDGLG

-570 RRSVFDNIR
+570 RRSVFNNIR
-579 VKMANGNLAD
+579 GKMDNGNLAD
-589 ADIRRMQ
+589 SDVRRMQ

-605 RADFLSLG
+605 RSDCFSLGADFC
-613 VDFVVIADADVQP
+613 VIADEDTG